1 MSTKTISIGVNC
13 PAYRGA
19 LVPKFDKMRINE
31 SCFEDELRGK
41 NWDAC
46 IENEVG
52 RIEWLSED
60 GEDPSD
66 RWEPEVKR
74 AFKENGL
81 KAGARIDVMFGS
93 RDSGYV
99 HEYDLYV

>member
-1 MSTKTISIGVNC
+1 MSTKTISIDVNC
-13 PAYRGA
+13 PEYRGA
-19 LVPKFDKMRINE
+19 SVPKFDKMCINE

-41 NWDAC
+41 NWDAH
-46 IENEVG
+46 IENDVG
-52 RIEWLSED
+52 CIEWLSEV

-66 RWEPEVKR
+66 RWESEVKR

-93 RDSGYV
+93 RNSGYI
-99 HEYDLYV
+99 HEYELYV

>member
-1 MSTKTISIGVNC
+1 MSKTIDVNC

-19 LVPKFDKMRINE
+19 PVPKFDKMRINE

-66 RWEPEVKR
+66 RWEAEVKR
-74 AFKENGL
+74 AFKANGL
-81 KAGARIDVMFGS
+81 KDGSRIEVLFGS
-93 RDSGYV
+93 RDSGYI
-99 HEYDLYV
+99 HEYELYL

>member
-1 MSTKTISIGVNC
+1 MSTKTISIDVNC
-13 PAYRGA
+13 PTYRGA
-19 LVPKFDKMRINE
+19 PVPKFDEMCINE

-41 NWDAC
+41 NWDAR
-46 IENEVG
+46 IENGVG
-52 RIEWLSED
+52 CIEWLSEV

-66 RWEPEVKR
+66 RWESEVKR

-81 KAGARIDVMFGS
+81 KAGARIEVLFGS

-99 HEYDLYV
+99 HEYELYV